1 MVEGSVRGAFSL
13 SLLLL
18 LLSFVASVCWGSSL
32 GYLYVLKR
40 KVQEESPHKT
50 RSNSNKLIFW
60 PSSFAWS
67 SLGGQSRDFLPWFIF
82 ILCLNAPKLCRGKF
96 NHQANVKLLLWSCI
110 YTIVSRKSACLLLAQ
125 FPRVKVYSNNH
136 PPVLCEG
143 IWEYVLVGVHWKW
156 WKTKCGCSFASHL
169 LVCEQFVSPRTG
181 ELVLS

>member
-1 MVEGSVRGAFSL
+1 MVEGSVQGAFSL

-96 NHQANVKLLLWSCI
+96 NHQTNVKLLLWSCI
-110 YTIVSRKSACLLLAQ
+110 YIPQCQERVPTQLLAQ
-125 FPRVKVYSNNH
+125 FPGIKVHSNNH

-143 IWEYVLVGVHWKW
+143 I
-156 WKTKCGCSFASHL
+156 
-169 LVCEQFVSPRTG
+169 
-181 ELVLS
+181 